1 MDRDERPWGRFE
13 VLTKGEGFQV
23 KRITVIPGGRLSLQR
38 HQHRSERWVVAS
50 GKAVVT
56 RDQEIHRL
64 NTGDMIEIPLHAVHR
79 LENESDADLEII
91 EVQLGAILREDDIE
105 RLEDVYGRD

>member
-38 HQHRSERWVVAS
+38 HQHRAERWVVAS
-50 GKAVVT
+50 GQAVVT
-56 RDQEIHRL
+56 RDDEVHRL
-64 NTGDMIEIPLHAVHR
+64 DVGGMIDIPLHAVHR
-79 LENESDADLEII
+79 LENEGAEDLEII

-105 RLEDVYGRD
+105 RLEDVYGRG